1 NASVTHITI
10 TIDDQIYASVRSI
23 GVPLVED

>member
-1 NASVTHITI
+1 THITI